1 MGFVEVEEDKKPG
14 NSPPFMVWRDEGACW
29 HKNTRKRLWICIVIK
44 LYIVLL
50 QALFLVSALPIVSYY
65 QNAPHFLFV
74 CQKISS
80 SNEFIIDDIIIHHI
94 IITILQVC

>member
-50 QALFLVSALPIVSYY
+50 QALFLVTALPIVSYY

-74 CQKISS
+74 C
-80 SNEFIIDDIIIHHI
+80 
-94 IITILQVC
+94 